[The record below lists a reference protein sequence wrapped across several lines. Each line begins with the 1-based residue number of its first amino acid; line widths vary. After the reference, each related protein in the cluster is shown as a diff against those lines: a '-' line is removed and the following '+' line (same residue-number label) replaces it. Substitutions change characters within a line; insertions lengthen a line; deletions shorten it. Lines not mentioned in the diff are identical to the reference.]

1 VAATSQMCVHR
12 RRRRRRRRRR
22 CVSLF
27 VFLLVV
33 SFLFLAFPALSVLFY
48 FSFKM
53 ISSFSL
59 SRDLSPTPCILLC
72 FAFGDV
78 EEEN

>member
-1 VAATSQMCVHR
+1 VRAQTTTTKKKKVR
-12 RRRRRRRRRR
+12 K
-22 CVSLF
+22 F
-27 VFLLVV
+27 VCLYFLLVV

-53 ISSFSL
+53 IPSFSL
-59 SRDLSPTPCILLC
+59 SRDLSPTPCVLLC

-78 EEEN
+78 EEDN